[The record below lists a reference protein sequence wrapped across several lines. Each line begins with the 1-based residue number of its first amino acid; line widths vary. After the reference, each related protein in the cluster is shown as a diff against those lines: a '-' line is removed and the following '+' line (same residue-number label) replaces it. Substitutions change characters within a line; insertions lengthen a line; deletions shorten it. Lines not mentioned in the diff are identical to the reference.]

1 MTTLKVGVR
10 EAQALRVKFGEP
22 VFVRALL
29 GSGVPHDQHPPFKSN
44 QLALT
49 VMSAFRTTKDI
60 LLVPHR
66 YNYLDTL
73 LPFSPFIGYEMY

>member
-49 VMSAFRTTKDI
+49 VYECFPNHQGYFVS
-60 LLVPHR
+60 
-66 YNYLDTL
+66 
-73 LPFSPFIGYEMY
+73 SPQVQLFGHTSPLFTFHWV